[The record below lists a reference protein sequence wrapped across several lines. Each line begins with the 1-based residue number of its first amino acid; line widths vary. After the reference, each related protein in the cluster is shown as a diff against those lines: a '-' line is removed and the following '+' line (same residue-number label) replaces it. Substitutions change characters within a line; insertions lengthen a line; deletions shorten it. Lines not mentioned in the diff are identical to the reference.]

1 MKDAKLL
8 DNVKS
13 EMLGLL
19 CKQGTRIENMV
30 PYKKSAV
37 LLPLV
42 EVDGKLGVLFE
53 VRAKTLA
60 FQPGEVCFP
69 GGRIEDEDSDY
80 EQTVWREC
88 YEELGLSEPDLE
100 ILGQLTPLVS
110 PMGME
115 VYPYL
120 GLIGDISKIKVNA
133 GEVDSTFVVPLEFF
147 YNTEPRTTMS
157 EVGTRS
163 ASDFPHDLVPNYP
176 REWKLRSKYKVYFYV
191 YGGRVIWG
199 LTAHILRMFLEKHKD
214 VLALNA
220 KG

>member
-1 MKDAKLL
+1 MKDKKILVSTKKNLQA
-8 DNVKS
+8 
-13 EMLGLL
+13 MMQ
-19 CKQGTRIENMV
+19 KQSLQMENMV

-37 LLPLV
+37 LVPLV
-42 EVDGKLGVLFE
+42 EEDGKIGVLFE

-60 FQPGEVCFP
+60 FQPGEICFP
-69 GGRIEDEDSDY
+69 GGRIEESDQDY

-88 YEELGLSEPDLE
+88 AEELGIGKPELE
-100 ILGQLTPLVS
+100 IIGQLNPLVS

-120 GLIGDISKIKVNA
+120 GVIKDTSKLKLNV

-147 YNTEPRTTMS
+147 YNTEPRTTLS

-163 ASDFPHDLVPNYP
+163 APDFPSDLVPNYP

-191 YGGRVIWG
+191 YGGHVIWG
-199 LTAHILRMFLEKHKD
+199 LTAHILRLFLDKYKE
-214 VLALNA
+214 VLS
-220 KG
+220 

>member
-1 MKDAKLL
+1 MQEKKLL
-8 DNVKS
+8 QHIKNKIITFHQQECLQMES
-13 EMLGLL
+13 
-19 CKQGTRIENMV
+19 MV

-42 EVDGKLGVLFE
+42 DIGGKLGILFE
-53 VRAKTLA
+53 VRAKTMA

-69 GGRIEDEDSDY
+69 GGRIEATDTDY

-88 YEELGLSEPDLE
+88 SEELGLSAPELE
-100 ILGQLTPLVS
+100 VIGPLNPLIS

-120 GLIGDISKIKVNA
+120 GLVKDTGKIELNA
-133 GEVDSTFVVPLEFF
+133 QEVDSTFVVPLEFF
-147 YNTEPRTTMS
+147 YNTEPRTTIS

-163 ASDFPHDLVPNYP
+163 ATDFPSDLVPNYP

-191 YGGRVIWG
+191 YGGHVIWG
-199 LTAHILRMFLEKHKD
+199 LSAHILRLFLEKYKE
-214 VLALNA
+214 VLV
-220 KG
+220 